1 MTAELSISTGQY
13 SDKGR
18 KPLNQDFY
26 GVYLTEEPLLSTKGV
41 AMALAD
47 GISSSD
53 VSQEASSIAVTS
65 FFEDYYSTSEAWSVK
80 TSALYVLNAINS
92 WLFSQ
97 TRRSQYRY
105 NLDKGYVC
113 TFSGLIIKSATAHI
127 FHVGDARVYRLQGNT
142 LEVLTEA
149 HRVRVS
155 DEQHY
160 LKRAMGMDYQL
171 DLDYLAVDLE
181 PGDVF
186 FLMTDGVYE
195 CISEKALI
203 ALYAEHHDDLDA
215 TAHKIARLAYDNGS
229 EDNLTA
235 QILRIEQLP
244 NRDAR
249 DVYQELTQLPFP
261 PQLEPREAFEGYTIA
276 RQLYVSPRSH
286 VYLAVDDETQEQV
299 VIKVPASDLK
309 DDAGHLERFLL
320 EEWIARRIYSTH
332 VLKSHRQNRER
343 QYFYIVTEYI
353 DGQTLTQW
361 MRDNPTPSVERV
373 RDIIEQI
380 AKGLQAFHRLE
391 MLHQDVRPE
400 NIMIDSHGTVKIIDF
415 GSTRVAGLE
424 EIASPLE
431 HEDMLG
437 TAQYTA
443 PEYFLG
449 EYGTALSDQFSLA
462 VIAYQMLSGRLPYG
476 AEVAKARTRAAQRRL
491 HYNSVL
497 HDDREIPVWVDFTLR
512 KALQPNPEKRYDEI
526 SEFVYDLRHPSVA
539 FLNQTRPPLMERN
552 PVAFWQGT
560 SVLLSLIIIALL
572 YWR

>member
-203 ALYAEHHDDLDA
+203 ALYAAHHDDLDA
-215 TAHKIARLAYDNGS
+215 AAHKIARLAYDNGS